1 MATPPDERPAAEQA
15 VAFIDIG
22 TNSARLMVVRVDPAS
37 RTWRTITLQK
47 EPVRLGEGE
56 FGPRHTLQAA
66 AMDRTVLVCRSFVD
80 LAASHGAQ
88 TMVAVATAATREADN
103 RAAFVRRLKDEA
115 GLDVH
120 VVSGVEEARLI
131 FLGVLSCVHLGGRR
145 AMAIDIGGGSTEV
158 AAGDAGGAEQMDSLG
173 LGALRLASE
182 FPESS
187 APGPVSA
194 AVYNAMR
201 HRVKTAS
208 VHLHARLDNA
218 PVDVVYGTSGTIR
231 NLASAIV
238 RSLRGG
244 TPQREDTIR
253 HSEVRKMAKQL
264 RSLPL
269 EERRRVPGLN
279 PARADIVVA
288 GAAILDAL
296 MDELGIAQIT
306 AVAECGLRE
315 GLLLDF
321 FARGEHHD
329 IVTGLTVRERSVLKL
344 GRATSF
350 DEDHARQVARLSL
363 ELFDSS
369 GAAGLHELGAP
380 ERELL
385 GYSALLHDIGAFV
398 SYSGHHRHT
407 YYLVGHADL
416 LGFDQGEI
424 AVMAATALFHRKS
437 LPGARHPAFAELEPD
452 QREAVRWLSLCV
464 RLAEH
469 LDRGHSGAVAGAALR
484 VDGKGRAVLEVTPA
498 GDWRLERWGLENRR
512 PTFEKALGRELRLSV
527 VGAGAELRSPRSPS
541 PDSG

>member
-1 MATPPDERPAAEQA
+1 VAIPSAERPAAEQT

-22 TNSARLMVVRVDPAS
+22 TNSARLMVVRIDPSS
-37 RTWRTITLQK
+37 RTWRTISLQK

-56 FGPRHTLQAA
+56 FGPRHALQTA
-66 AMDRTVLVCRSFVD
+66 AMDRTVLVCRSFVA

-88 TMVAVATAATREADN
+88 TMIAVATAATREADN
-103 RAAFVRRLKDEA
+103 RAVFVRRLKEEA
-115 GLDVH
+115 GLEVH

-131 FLGVLSCVHLGGRR
+131 FLGLLSSVHLGERR
-145 AMAIDIGGGSTEV
+145 AMVIDIGGGSTEV
-158 AAGDAGGAEQMDSLG
+158 AAGDSAGAEQMDSLG
-173 LGALRLASE
+173 LGALRLAGE
-182 FPESS
+182 FPGSS
-187 APGPVSA
+187 AAEPVSA
-194 AVYNAMR
+194 AVYSAMR
-201 HRVKTAS
+201 HRVKAAS
-208 VHLHARLDNA
+208 VHLHTRLDSA

-238 RSLRGG
+238 RTLRGG

-306 AVAECGLRE
+306 AIAECGLRE
-315 GLLLDF
+315 GLLLDY
-321 FARGEHHD
+321 FARSEHHD
-329 IVTGLTVRERSVLKL
+329 IVTGITVRERSVLRL

-350 DEDHARQVARLSL
+350 DEDHARRVAHLAL
-363 ELFDSS
+363 ELFDSA
-369 GAAGLHELGAP
+369 GAAGLHDLGAP
-380 ERELL
+380 QRELL
-385 GYSALLHDIGAFV
+385 DYAALLHDIGAFV
-398 SYSGHHRHT
+398 SSSGHHRHT
-407 YYLVGHADL
+407 YYLIGHADL

-424 AVMAATALFHRKS
+424 AVIAATALFHRKS
-437 LPGARHPAFAELEPD
+437 LPGMRHAAFAELEPE
-452 QREAVRWLSLCV
+452 QREVVRWLSLFV

-469 LDRGHSGAVAGAALR
+469 LDRGHTGAVGDAALR
-484 VDGKGRAVLEVTPA
+484 LDRRGRVVLEVTPA

-527 VGAGAELRSPRSPS
+527 VGGSAELRSPRSPS